1 MRTAASAVP
10 PELVDTA
17 LAFPRPGSGGG
28 APALEA
34 VRIEKRFGSTRA
46 LRGVDL
52 SIPAGQCTGLV
63 GRNGAGKS
71 TLVSILSGLMTPDG
85 GEVRFGGDPAPPL
98 RDVHAWRSRIATVH
112 QHSMII
118 PELSVAENIFL
129 GRVGA
134 AGGEGGRGGQLVDWG
149 SLRSRAGATLRE
161 WGYAISPEARCGD
174 LTVEQ
179 RQIVEI
185 ARALATGARC
195 VLLDEPTAAL
205 ERGALVRL
213 FELIRQLAE
222 SGVAVLY
229 ISHHLEEVFEICQD
243 VTVLR
248 DGEAVLRSNVAD
260 LTKADMVRAM
270 VGTLPPASA
279 AATPAQA
286 PAPVPSRFA
295 EGRAGEDSGLVIED
309 LRVESVRG
317 SLHGVS
323 LRVAPGERVGV
334 TGLLSAG
341 VATLGRAV
349 AGVDRFDGGR
359 ILVNGRPL
367 VSGRRDL
374 ALRAGVGYIPED
386 RAAEGFV
393 AGLSIAENAAMTVAA
408 RLATRLGITTARR
421 REQAVRPI
429 AKELSLVASSLAQP
443 VAELSGGNQQK
454 VTVARALIHDPAL
467 IVAVTPTRGV
477 DVASKELLLG
487 ALSRAA
493 ADSGAGLLLASDEF
507 DDLAGCDRIVVLVR
521 GTVFVEFPAPPFDRA
536 DLLAATEGIAP
547 TGAADGDE

>member
-1 MRTAASAVP
+1 MP
-10 PELVDTA
+10 PELLDTTP
-17 LAFPRPGSGGG
+17 AFPRPDSGGG

-134 AGGEGGRGGQLVDWG
+134 ATGAEQRGGRLVDWG
-149 SLRSRAGATLRE
+149 ALRDRAGAILRE
-161 WGYAISPEARCGD
+161 WGFRISPDARCGD

-185 ARALATGARC
+185 ARALATGSTC

-213 FELIRQLAE
+213 FELVRQLAD

-248 DGEAVLRSNVAD
+248 DGEAVLRSGVAD

-270 VGTLPPASA
+270 VGTLPPTSA
-279 AATPAQA
+279 AATPAQR
-286 PAPVPSRFA
+286 PAAVSRR
-295 EGRAGEDSGLVIED
+295 GAGDNSGLVVED
-309 LRVESVRG
+309 LRVDSVRG
-317 SLHGVS
+317 SLHSVS

-349 AGVDRFDGGR
+349 AGVDGYDGGR
-359 ILVNGRPL
+359 ILVNGRPV

-374 ALRAGVGYIPED
+374 ALKAGVGYIPED

-393 AGLSIAENAAMTVAA
+393 AGLSIAENAAMTVAG
-408 RLATRLGITTARR
+408 RLANRFGVATARR

-429 AKELSLVASSLAQP
+429 AEALSLVASGLGQP

-454 VTVARALIHDPAL
+454 VTVARALIHDPLL

-507 DDLAGCDRIVVLVR
+507 DDLADCDRIVVLVR
-521 GTVFVEFPAPPFDRA
+521 GAVFAEFPAPPFDRA
-536 DLLAATEGIAP
+536 ELLAASEGIAATGP
-547 TGAADGDE
+547 TDRDLPGAHE